1 MRRSGHEVDEKSGA
15 GSLYPV
21 FRAYLSV
28 SLVDYV
34 DRSDA
39 LENPLL
45 HGRQQTPRMIDR
57 SGGMNHSLGTW
68 NIRRL
73 RAPHAWRVY
82 LSAPFHTLVNMSLY
96 KVLFCLTSVYL
107 ILIIIYALLYLT
119 VDPSCNMAIN
129 TFPQSFIFSVSVLF
143 TIGFGVGGNDIYF
156 NSCGSAI
163 FFITSQTIIGVFVDA
178 IAFGIFYARFARGQ
192 SRAATIYVSA
202 VACIQKIRGNLYF
215 TFQVCEMRKHQLAE
229 AHVRCYVILHKS
241 PHFPHQVHQMQ
252 AYPMRL
258 QQPDDDL
265 NGWLIL
271 ALPTTCVHRLDA
283 WSPLTPPNLGELH
296 NAATDYMYPEPP
308 QRAVDVETGNRE
320 NRYRAE
326 KEPLFERSQSPIEHV
341 SGEDIERLLRYWSET
356 HMEVVVVV
364 EGVDASTSST
374 TQMRHSFKACDVLFN
389 QQFVNCVFVDEKTG
403 AAIIDFNRFDDTVPL
418 DAKTLLG
425 DHSFSP

>member
-15 GSLYPV
+15 G
-21 FRAYLSV
+21 
-28 SLVDYV
+28 VDYV

-129 TFPQSFIFSVSVLF
+129 TFPQSFIFSVSLWQRHLLYY
-143 TIGFGVGGNDIYF
+143 I
-156 NSCGSAI
+156 
-163 FFITSQTIIGVFVDA
+163 TIIGVFVDA